1 LSIKTGFSLF
11 GEPSGTRKCGGKK
24 VKSSMERRQP
34 TGSHAEKK
42 KSGPAA
48 FTQTCMHACPPPFV
62 HSWHIYHHHSITT
75 TTTTTIN
82 RPGRDGP
89 PSRVSTQPTSHT
101 HSPAP
106 SSSPCC
112 NQQQQQQHSSNHG
125 RPLRAHAGALQVRLH
140 LCTISSLC
148 CLPVC
153 APFVFF
159 FAPKPHHFSAS
170 HHPCPFHVPH
180 HLPLPLSLL
189 LPKPARS
196 SRRIN

>member
-1 LSIKTGFSLF
+1 MPK
-11 GEPSGTRKCGGKK
+11 
-24 VKSSMERRQP
+24 RRNQDRP
-34 TGSHAEKK
+34 HSPRHA
-42 KSGPAA
+42 
-48 FTQTCMHACPPPFV
+48 CMHALPPLYTHGTF
-62 HSWHIYHHHSITT
+62 ITT
-75 TTTTTIN
+75 TQS
-82 RPGRDGP
+82 RPPPLLQLTGRGAADHRGEF
-89 PSRVSTQPTSHT
+89 RHNQPHPL
-101 HSPAP
+101 SPAP

-112 NQQQQQQHSSNHG
+112 NQQQQQHSSNHG

-140 LCTISSLC
+140 LCVISSLC

-170 HHPCPFHVPH
+170 HHHCPFHMPH

-189 LPKPARS
+189 LPKAARP